1 MQVLRFATVLIHHL
15 LDVFFFFFLTFE
27 GEAIGGCEA
36 AKQLPRSHTSGHRA
50 PIVWHQAAKD
60 THMTYPFVFTIVRK
74 TSKIQCLDGSFNL
87 KGSFLY
93 PSRMTFAA
101 LASVGAVVPFGS
113 F

>member
-1 MQVLRFATVLIHHL
+1 
-15 LDVFFFFFLTFE
+15 
-27 GEAIGGCEA
+27 
-36 AKQLPRSHTSGHRA
+36 
-50 PIVWHQAAKD
+50 
-60 THMTYPFVFTIVRK
+60 MTYPFVFTIVRK